1 MHLNTSVISMYAHV
15 CGQAVLVCGHSLEV
29 NATSDI
35 DFFVSLEQVALA
47 ERVLSSNIHALVTL
61 LRSLTHSAA
70 SPQQHTSVVKHAV
83 SAQQFLHVSYVAILT
98 TCWRQ
103 LSAVT

>member
-1 MHLNTSVISMYAHV
+1 MCAHE

-70 SPQQHTSVVKHAV
+70 ARQQHTSVVKHAV
-83 SAQQFLHVSYVAILT
+83 SAQQLLHVSYVAILT

-103 LSAVT
+103 RSAMTSLQG